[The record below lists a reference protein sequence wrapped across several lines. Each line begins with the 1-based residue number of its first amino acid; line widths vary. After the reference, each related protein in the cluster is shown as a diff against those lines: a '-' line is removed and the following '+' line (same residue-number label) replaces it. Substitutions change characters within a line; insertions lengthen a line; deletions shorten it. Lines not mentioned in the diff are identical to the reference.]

1 MKMKAENEVEPE
13 DEPLSF
19 SAGLGA
25 NFTRNA
31 ENHGIVVYDQ
41 IQLVSRS
48 ALPGGYNPETGIFVA
63 PKDGESYV
71 LVFNYVTRYC
81 YVIHFYFGLG
91 LASKRPLK

>member
-1 MKMKAENEVEPE
+1 MKAKEQVMKMKAENEVEPE

-63 PKDGESYV
+63 PKDGESYHLYFCV
-71 LVFNYVTRYC
+71 RFGPFGVEMNLNYQS
-81 YVIHFYFGLG
+81 G
-91 LASKRPLK
+91 